1 MQKWQTVTSIFLRP
15 HYHTEV
21 DSLIH
26 ATQTPQDQD
35 CQHAKVEGKPV
46 RKGNWMNNQQDLMM
60 EDLEEP
66 NGEEN
71 IPSFASMNF
80 SEWLFLG
87 LYVVV
92 LILLP
97 LGLSEHQPVPSKWQK
112 HLQSHS
118 LHSLFW
124 FLPSC

>member
-1 MQKWQTVTSIFLRP
+1 MLLGASVKHKPIPRTCQFVTPL
-15 HYHTEV
+15 HLV
-21 DSLIH
+21 
-26 ATQTPQDQD
+26 TQI
-35 CQHAKVEGKPV
+35 
-46 RKGNWMNNQQDLMM
+46 
-60 EDLEEP
+60 LEIQS
-66 NGEEN
+66 EN
-71 IPSFASMNF
+71 LNLAY
-80 SEWLFLG
+80 LFLG
-87 LYVVV
+87 LHVVV